1 MSNIKIHW
9 ILESQYFFLLPSQTS
24 HLNQSRTLNWATYL
38 SLFEKYY
45 QKLPRKEGIRH
56 LPPSE
61 SAYRTGGST
70 GNFVLTPCFIATKY
84 QIYQQHKIFLTGID
98 LSSAFDTITHQSL
111 SNKIAS
117 FLSEDESQMTHLF
130 FRESI
135 NFNKHWPDVVSML
148 HLLKVMPLFGV
159 FFNIELERA
168 LRFVRQ
174 SKLVQTIHKS
184 TLMLNI
190 LVWTQQYKYIYKLIH
205 SAVQHRKCDNLWNNP
220 YKHK

>member
-9 ILESQYFFLLPSQTS
+9 ILESQYFFLLQSQTN
-24 HLNQSRTLNWATYL
+24 HQNQSRTLSWATYL

-45 QKLPRKEGIRH
+45 QKLPRKKSIRY

-70 GNFVLTPCFIATKY
+70 SNFVLTPYFIAIKY

-98 LSSAFDTITHQSL
+98 LSSAFDTITPQSL
-111 SNKIAS
+111 SNKMAS

-135 NFNKHWPDVVSML
+135 NFNKQPDVVSML
-148 HLLKVMPLFGV
+148 HLLEVMPLFGV
-159 FFNIELERA
+159 FF
-168 LRFVRQ
+168 
-174 SKLVQTIHKS
+174 T
-184 TLMLNI
+184 
-190 LVWTQQYKYIYKLIH
+190 
-205 SAVQHRKCDNLWNNP
+205 
-220 YKHK
+220 